1 MRKLKTL
8 ALTLALLAAGPLA
21 ASAGS
26 LTAQL
31 AGFAGGNENG
41 AGLAVLAIDG
51 AQISTTILTNGV
63 DDPTVAHVHKVSDG
77 GIFIDLNVS
86 FTGATG
92 AGATTADAADIAAL
106 MASPGAYFVQ
116 VHSSAYPA
124 GAIKGVLTGGAGG
137 GATELYFPVL
147 AAITGQGGTR
157 WNSDVRLVN
166 RSGGAASVSL
176 EYYAEGASGN
186 ASPTATAGPFPI
198 NPGAELMLD
207 DVVNA
212 QLGIADG
219 KGGVKVTS
227 DQPLSGASRVYNDQR
242 SKGNGT
248 LGQQVP
254 AMTMAQALSAG
265 MVPMLANVPQSS
277 GAGFRA
283 NIGWFNP
290 NGGSVTITFTFFAA
304 DGALLG
310 TATRTIGGHGLV
322 QENASSLLGALANT
336 GDFYLTFTA
345 SGGAVF
351 VYGTLVDN
359 VSGDSIYVP
368 AMGQ

>member
-1 MRKLKTL
+1 M
-8 ALTLALLAAGPLA
+8 AAAPLV

-31 AGFAGGNENG
+31 AGFAGGNQNG
-41 AGLAVLAIDG
+41 SGLAVLTIDG
-51 AQISTTILTNGV
+51 TQISTTILTNGL
-63 DDPTVAHVHKVSDG
+63 DQPMAAHIHKLSDG
-77 GIFIDLNVS
+77 SVFIDLDVS
-86 FTGATG
+86 FTGG
-92 AGATTADAADIAAL
+92 MGSGSTTADAADIAAVL
-106 MASPGAYFVQ
+106 AAPSAYFVQ
-116 VHSSAYPA
+116 VHTSAFPN
-124 GAIKGVLTGGAGG
+124 GAIKGILSAGTGG

-147 AAITGQGGTR
+147 AAISGQGGTQ

-166 RSGGAASVSL
+166 QSGSSASVTL
-176 EYYAEGASGN
+176 EYYAEGDSGN
-186 ASPTATAGPFPI
+186 ATPTATAGPFPV
-198 NPGAELMLD
+198 NPGAELVLD
-207 DVVNA
+207 DVVNS
-212 QLGIADG
+212 QFGISNG
-219 KGGVKVTS
+219 KGWVRVAS
-227 DQPLSGASRVYNDQR
+227 DQPIAGTSRVYNDQR
-242 SKGNGT
+242 SSGNGT

-254 AMTMAQALSAG
+254 AMGMAQALSAG
-265 MVPMLANVPQSS
+265 MVPMLSNVPQSS

-283 NIGWFNP
+283 NLGWFNP

-310 TATRTIGGHGLV
+310 TASRTIGGHGLV